1 MYIPPP
7 IFMIKKGRTLSPKRK
22 YLAAAML
29 AQKIGYLKVQD
40 FSRLSFFDSLPTQ
53 EFNVHKVLRPH
64 DELYLIRKGMVE
76 IWHSYHDM
84 LVSELGP
91 NSIFGDMSLLGQT
104 MLGCKAIAG
113 SNGVAVGVIDIER
126 VTDWINQDGLNLFQK
141 LGPKLK
147 ALETDHYRVSFQ
159 TVESRLAALLL
170 EMADA
175 TNSIKGYT
183 HKDLGKQIGAYRETV
198 TNAIHEMKANGFVE
212 VGRTRVT
219 ILDKRALRELSE
231 L

>member
-1 MYIPPP
+1 
-7 IFMIKKGRTLSPKRK
+7 MIKRRHTFTAKRK
-22 YLAAAML
+22 YLAASIL
-29 AQKIGYLKVQD
+29 AQRIGYLKVQD
-40 FSRLSFFDSLPTQ
+40 FSRTSFFDSLPIQ
-53 EFNVHKVLRPH
+53 EFGPHKILRPH
-64 DELYLIRKGMVE
+64 DELFVIRKGIIE

-104 MLGCKAIAG
+104 MLGCKAIVE
-113 SNGVAVGVIDIER
+113 SNGVTVAVINIEK
-126 VTDWINQDGLNLFQK
+126 VTDWIRQDGLNLFQE
-141 LGPKLK
+141 LGPRLGF
-147 ALETDHYRVSFQ
+147 LEIDHYRIMFQ

-175 TNSIKGYT
+175 TNSIKGHT

-198 TNAIHEMKANGFVE
+198 TNAIHEMKVNGFIE
-212 VGRTRVT
+212 VGRARIT

>member
-1 MYIPPP
+1 MTR
-7 IFMIKKGRTLSPKRK
+7 KQRTLTAKRK

-40 FSRLSFFDSLPTQ
+40 FSHLSFFDSLSTQ
-53 EFNVHKVLRPH
+53 EFNAHKILRPH

-113 SNGVAVGVIDIER
+113 SSGVTVAVIDIEKAN
-126 VTDWINQDGLNLFQK
+126 DWIKQDGLNLFQK
-141 LGPKLK
+141 LGPKLRH
-147 ALETDHYRVSFQ
+147 LETDHYRVSFQ

-175 TNSIKGYT
+175 TNSVKGFT
-183 HKDLGKQIGAYRETV
+183 HKSLGKQIGAYRETV
-198 TNAIHEMKANGFVE
+198 TNAIHEMKVNGSIE
-212 VGRTRVT
+212 VGRMRIT